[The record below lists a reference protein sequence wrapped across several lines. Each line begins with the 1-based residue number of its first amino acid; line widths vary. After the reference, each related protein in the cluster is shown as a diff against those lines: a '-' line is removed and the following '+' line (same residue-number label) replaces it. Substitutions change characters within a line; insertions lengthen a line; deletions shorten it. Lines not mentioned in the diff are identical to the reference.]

1 VRVSMSNHHDQCG
14 MALVIVMALLAVM
27 CVFMVCAAQSVTF
40 VKRELNLIEK
50 KQLERHEKSGST
62 QKNLAP

>member
-1 VRVSMSNHHDQCG
+1 

-62 QKNLAP
+62 QKKLAP